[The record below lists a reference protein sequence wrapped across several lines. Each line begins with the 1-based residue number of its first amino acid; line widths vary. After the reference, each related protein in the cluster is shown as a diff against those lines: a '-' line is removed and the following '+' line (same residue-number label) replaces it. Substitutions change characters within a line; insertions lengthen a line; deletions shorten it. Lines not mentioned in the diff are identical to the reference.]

1 MNYLT
6 VPLSTRH
13 KRADFTS
20 GIDLLDRYFTHQAD
34 QDVKRKL
41 SACFVYASEDH
52 ETVIGYYTLSGSSI
66 PQDSIPKAFARRL
79 PPSYTSIPMIL
90 LGRIAL
96 DKKYQGQ
103 GVGSLL
109 LIDALRRCYDTSDS
123 LGAYAMIVDPLGENA
138 VDFYR
143 KFGFMELPDSKK
155 MFLPMQTIRELFK

>member
-20 GIDLLDRYFTHQAD
+20 GIELLDRYFTHQAN
-34 QDVKRKL
+34 QDVRRKL
-41 SACFVYASEDH
+41 SACFVYTREDH

-66 PQDSIPKAFARRL
+66 PQDSIPPAFARRL

-90 LGRIAL
+90 LGRMAI
-96 DKKYQGQ
+96 DKIYQGQ

-109 LIDALRRCYDTSDS
+109 LIDALRRCHDTSAS
-123 LGAYAMIVDPLGENA
+123 LGAYAVIVDPLDGNA
-138 VDFYR
+138 VEFYR
-143 KFGFMELPDSKK
+143 KFGFVELPDSKK
-155 MFLPMQTIRELFK
+155 MFLPMQTIGELFK